1 MIYILEL
8 KTIFYLEGKM
18 KKFIVALSLL
28 LMACSENTID
38 KTKFKNPV
46 FNQTLEPL
54 GKTSS
59 YVYLTPTSVD
69 LRESE
74 DENSSFYKGKCD
86 LIENEQ
92 DRITLEC
99 NGKWL
104 EGTLHPGSEW
114 HVYLTYVVKDI
125 LIPGCLSIESRE
137 YEILK
142 DLSKQPLAIRHYC
155 VTPPEDMLPRNN

>member
-1 MIYILEL
+1 
-8 KTIFYLEGKM
+8 M
-18 KKFIVALSLL
+18 KKFVIALSLL
-28 LMACSENTID
+28 LTACSESSNDQIE
-38 KTKFKNPV
+38 FKNPI

-69 LRESE
+69 FRENE

-92 DRITLEC
+92 DRITLKC

-104 EGTLHPGSEW
+104 GTLNPGSER
-114 HVYLTYVVKDI
+114 HEYLTFTVKDI
-125 LIPGCLSIESRE
+125 LITGCLSIESYE
-137 YEILK
+137 YDTLK
-142 DLSKQPLAIRHYC
+142 DLQNHIYTQIRYC
-155 VTPPEDMLPRNN
+155 VTQPEEMLPRNN

>member
-1 MIYILEL
+1 MIYTLEL

-18 KKFIVALSLL
+18 RKFIVALSLL
-28 LMACSENTID
+28 LTACSGSSND
-38 KTKFKNPV
+38 KIEFKNPI
-46 FNQTLEPL
+46 FNQTLRPL

-69 LRESE
+69 FRENE
-74 DENSSFYKGKCD
+74 DANSSFYKGKCD

-104 EGTLHPGSEW
+104 GTLNPGSER
-114 HVYLTYVVKDI
+114 HVYLTFTIKDI
-125 LIPGCLSIESRE
+125 LIPGCLRIQSYE
-137 YEILK
+137 YDTLT
-142 DLSKQPLAIRHYC
+142 DLQDHIYSELHYC
-155 VTPPEDMLPRNN
+155 VTPPKDMLPRAD

>member
-1 MIYILEL
+1 MIYTLEL

-18 KKFIVALSLL
+18 RKFIVALALL
-28 LMACSENTID
+28 LMACSGSSNNQIE
-38 KTKFKNPV
+38 FKNSI
-46 FNQTLEPL
+46 FNQQLRPL

-69 LRESE
+69 FRESE

-104 EGTLHPGSEW
+104 GTLNPGSER
-114 HVYLTYVVKDI
+114 HEYLTFTVKDI
-125 LIPGCLSIESRE
+125 LTTGCLSIESYE
-137 YEILK
+137 YDTLK
-142 DLSKQPLAIRHYC
+142 DLQNHIYSIIHYC